1 MTLNSYFLQGSATEQ
16 GLIQDLEVYYIPR
29 IYATENT
36 VMREVIESQFN
47 DAYPI
52 EAYVET
58 YQGYDGAGDVFTK
71 FGLSIQ
77 DDLTLTIS
85 RERYENYIKPLIEN
99 KSNVKLASRPK
110 EGDLIYFPLGDRLFE
125 IKFVEHED
133 PFYQLQNYGYCRFY
147 VYKRWSSIHHHD

>member
-16 GLIQDLEVYYIPR
+16 GLIQDLINEQLKIYGVEVYYIPR

-58 YQGYDGAGDVFTK
+58 YQGYDGGWRCV
-71 FGLSIQ
+71 
-77 DDLTLTIS
+77 
-85 RERYENYIKPLIEN
+85 
-99 KSNVKLASRPK
+99 
-110 EGDLIYFPLGDRLFE
+110 
-125 IKFVEHED
+125 H
-133 PFYQLQNYGYCRFY
+133 
-147 VYKRWSSIHHHD
+147 